1 MAKKVKTSRI
11 RLSQCMIVKN
21 EEANIRRALSWGRG
35 IVWEQI
41 VVDTGSTDKT
51 VEIAKEMGAK
61 VFYFDWC
68 DDFSAAKNYAIEQ
81 VSGEWIAFLDADE
94 YFSKEDARKIP
105 AVLEN
110 AEALAKKGN
119 VIHALCTEMFH
130 LNDEGEVFSVGRHY
144 RIFRNMKELR
154 YCNRIHES
162 LQMTNGTQ
170 MRYVMV
176 KNLPI
181 MHTGYQQSVR
191 DKKGERNIPLLK
203 KELEE
208 HPENYDA
215 WSYMGESCAGSG
227 KTQEALSCMGRVI
240 EQISRHGMEGIM
252 EDRVNAAFAVWFSEV
267 SFLPDDE
274 LASYEE
280 QAWRYYELF
289 SRTGITFPDVEF
301 YMGRFLL
308 RMGKETD
315 GVLFFERTL
324 EKMEQYGGSSSLKTP
339 NQLGLIYNVLQAWYK
354 EQGDARKAVYYGTLS
369 LRFNRYQEETLARLL
384 ATFKNDQNTTAE
396 QVYGVLVGMYR
407 FENLKDKLFVLKT
420 AMKIEYKELEERV
433 RRCLTENELDW
444 LESGQGN

>member
-1 MAKKVKTSRI
+1 MAKRVKTSRI

-21 EEANIRRALSWGRG
+21 EEANIRSALSWGKG

-61 VFYFDWC
+61 VFRFDWC

-81 VSGEWIAFLDADE
+81 TSGEWIAFLDADE

-105 AVLEN
+105 DVLKNIEV
-110 AEALAKKGN
+110 LAKKGN

-181 MHTGYQQSVR
+181 MHTGYQQSIR

-203 KELEE
+203 RELEE
-208 HPENYDA
+208 NPGNYDA
-215 WSYMGESCAGSG
+215 WSYLGESFAGSG
-227 KTQEALSCMGRVI
+227 QTQEALSCMGRVI

-324 EKMEQYGGSSSLKTP
+324 EKQEQYGGSSSLKTP

-354 EQGDARKAVYYGTLS
+354 EQGDASKAVYYGTLS
-369 LRFNRYQEETLARLL
+369 LRFDLYQEETLSTLL
-384 ATFKNDQNTTAE
+384 HMFKSDPNTTAE
-396 QVYGVLVGMYR
+396 QVFGFLKGLYH
-407 FENLKDKLFVLKT
+407 FKNLKDKLFVLRT
-420 AMKIEYKELEERV
+420 AMKINYKELEERV
-433 RRCLTENELDW
+433 KRSLSEEELGW
-444 LESGQGN
+444 LEAET

>member
-181 MHTGYQQSVR
+181 MHTGYQQSIR

-203 KELEE
+203 I
-208 HPENYDA
+208 
-215 WSYMGESCAGSG
+215 
-227 KTQEALSCMGRVI
+227 GRAHV
-240 EQISRHGMEGIM
+240 
-252 EDRVNAAFAVWFSEV
+252 
-267 SFLPDDE
+267 
-274 LASYEE
+274 
-280 QAWRYYELF
+280 
-289 SRTGITFPDVEF
+289 
-301 YMGRFLL
+301 
-308 RMGKETD
+308 
-315 GVLFFERTL
+315 
-324 EKMEQYGGSSSLKTP
+324 
-339 NQLGLIYNVLQAWYK
+339 
-354 EQGDARKAVYYGTLS
+354 
-369 LRFNRYQEETLARLL
+369 
-384 ATFKNDQNTTAE
+384 
-396 QVYGVLVGMYR
+396 
-407 FENLKDKLFVLKT
+407 
-420 AMKIEYKELEERV
+420 
-433 RRCLTENELDW
+433 
-444 LESGQGN
+444 